1 MRAFALAALL
11 VACAPTGNVVTD
23 TILYG
28 PRTAMRVQ
36 PRSFPLGDGRTG
48 WEVTCD
54 QHLGMSACYQRAAAI
69 CAEYDVISTT
79 ENSTGRAIVFACKDQ
94 H

>member
-1 MRAFALAALL
+1 MIRAIVLSLAL
-11 VACAPTGNVVTD
+11 VGCAPTGNVVTD

-28 PRTAMRVQ
+28 PITAMRVQ

-54 QHLGMSACYQRAAAI
+54 HNLGMSACYERANAI
-69 CAEYDVISTT
+69 CERYTVVSTT
-79 ENSTGRAIVFACKDQ
+79 ENSSGRALVIACQD
-94 H
+94 